1 MKSGEQGNAAAGNA
15 SAGQGNGSAQNA
27 GQSDSKQTKS
37 AYEKFKEVNDDP
49 NATTDQKNAAANTFW
64 SAQSK
69 EISDAKQE
77 MMSSF
82 DGLGKGFAGMLT
94 PSGGASSGAVAGAT
108 LKSSV

>member
-1 MKSGEQGNAAAGNA
+1 VDLRRLGNA
-15 SAGQGNGSAQNA
+15 SAGQGNGSTQNG
-27 GQSDSKQTKS
+27 GQSDSKQTTS

-49 NATTDQKNAAANTFW
+49 NATTDEKNAAANTFW

-77 MMSSF
+77 MMSNF